1 MAKAWKDVI
10 ASPQYQALAPEQK
23 AQAQEQYFNEVVAP
37 QAGENAEQAKQA
49 FYSAY
54 PRGLLEKGNIDIH
67 NRPVVKN
74 SDGSIS
80 TVRSMSTNIDGREV
94 LIPTVSDDGRIMSD
108 DEAIDNFMR
117 TGKHLGMF
125 DNPDDATAYAE
136 SLHNQQADE
145 YLPGM
150 NQATQ
155 QPVQQSTQAAP
166 QQQGGFISDLGNAAA
181 ETGRGLVQAGRGL
194 VNIPFDVLQ
203 GGASLI
209 NAISQGLGGPK
220 VLDDVYRPVDRPT
233 DPYAQAGET
242 IGGYLVP
249 GVGTAGSMAIGS
261 LAEAANQKGDFAQ
274 NAAKNAGVN
283 LAAQGVLSA
292 AAKGIGRGITA
303 VRGEISP
310 ADQQLLK
317 RAAAADVP
325 VMTSDVVP
333 PKTKLGNQLQG
344 YSEGV
349 IAGTG
354 PMRSAQQDA
363 RTKLVNRFT
372 EKYGDYDPSVVVDS
386 LKSGVAREK
395 SLAKS
400 KLNNLSG
407 RMVGK
412 PVDTSGAIRAIDG
425 AVNELGKLK
434 GVSDTQT
441 ISALNDYKNAIQE
454 ITNGDDAFELLDKLR
469 TQFRIDVKGDR
480 TVLPSM
486 SQTMVDRVYNSLTNS
501 LSKSIAKGLSPKDAS
516 AWRAGKAD
524 YAKMATHATQ
534 TRLKNVLNKGD
545 LTPEAVNTIVYG
557 QYGSDIAR
565 LYGKLDQKGKDML
578 RAAYISKIADKVGD
592 SPQKMMTELG
602 KLQKQA
608 NGQVFKTVFGGKNG
622 KEIEGMLSILDA
634 TKRASEANVVTK
646 TGMTLAPLVRVIGNL
661 KTGGALLAGE
671 TGIGLMSRVYES
683 PMARNALLRL
693 ANTKAGTPA
702 YERAL
707 SKAAN
712 AIRPLLA
719 TEATQ
724 Q

>member
-10 ASPQYQALAPEQK
+10 ASPQYQALTEEQK
-23 AQAQEQYFNEVVAP
+23 AQAQAQYFDEVVAP
-37 QAGENAEQAKQA
+37 KAGDKWAEARDQ
-49 FYSAY
+49 FYAAY
-54 PRGLLEKGNIDIH
+54 P
-67 NRPVVKN
+67 P
-74 SDGSIS
+74 
-80 TVRSMSTNIDGREV
+80 
-94 LIPTVSDDGRIMSD
+94 
-108 DEAIDNFMR
+108 
-117 TGKHLGMF
+117 
-125 DNPDDATAYAE
+125 
-136 SLHNQQADE
+136 
-145 YLPGM
+145 
-150 NQATQ
+150 
-155 QPVQQSTQAAP
+155 P
-166 QQQGGFISDLGNAAA
+166 QQQKEEPSLMQQAGDWLTGGQSAGQIA
-181 ETGRGLVQAGRGL
+181 EQAGRGL

-354 PMRSAQQDA
+354 SMRAAQQDA

-707 SKAAN
+707 NNAAN